1 LRLESI
7 NRVAT
12 GETGDVHSRNG
23 GVRGNAVS
31 EEPGDPD
38 VGKSEQE
45 NRCGNDESGLLA
57 CTVLHLLGSFSGAR
71 AVGGRLG
78 GGRVGGVGCVRR
90 LTHRTIADRDALDRF
105 RLPGSF
111 RCEGFLFRG
120 GWGRFRVVIAPLDFP
135 AQLRFPA
142 QRGCGAR
149 GGGSMSGIGSVRR
162 CSGRSEE
169 PLREASPPLTSLALS
184 ASSRPLSC
192 AKATAPTPL
201 RYVSSHYPSGRRAV
215 SSVMRR

>member
-1 LRLESI
+1 PHTRAHPGKS
-7 NRVAT
+7 VYDT
-12 GETGDVHSRNG
+12 PRNG
-23 GVRGNAVS
+23 GVLVKAVS
-31 EEPGDPD
+31 KNPAPPD

-45 NRCGNDESGLLA
+45 NRFGNDESGLLA
-57 CTVLHLLGSFSGAR
+57 FTVLHLLGSFSGAR

-111 RCEGFLFRG
+111 RCGGFLLRG
-120 GWGRFRVVIAPLDFP
+120 GWGRFRVVVAVLGFP

-149 GGGSMSGIGSVRR
+149 GGGFDERDRFSTEVFRKVRGTATR
-162 CSGRSEE
+162 
-169 PLREASPPLTSLALS
+169 SLA
-184 ASSRPLSC
+184 AVDIVGVVGFF
-192 AKATAPTPL
+192 AAVVL
-201 RYVSSHYPSGRRAV
+201 RQ
-215 SSVMRR
+215 